1 MTEEQIFIRDRI
13 EIPGEKYV
21 CPTVMGN
28 VVLRMAD
35 REETQAL
42 TEIRMAYLKDEHG
55 ELEHGTAEVIRRQ
68 LPGYFARHLGRDL
81 HVFVAVDAQGEM
93 AASAFLLVTERPAK
107 PDCISGKN
115 GTVLNVYTEPAYRR
129 QGIAG
134 QLMEMLLK
142 KAEEMD
148 LSYVNLKATKEGY
161 GLYKKLGFEDGEAV
175 YTDMRYRIG

>member
-1 MTEEQIFIRDRI
+1 M
-13 EIPGEKYV
+13 
-21 CPTVMGN
+21 
-28 VVLRMAD
+28 
-35 REETQAL
+35 
-42 TEIRMAYLKDEHG
+42 
-55 ELEHGTAEVIRRQ
+55 
-68 LPGYFARHLGRDL
+68 
-81 HVFVAVDAQGEM
+81 
-93 AASAFLLVTERPAK
+93 
-107 PDCISGKN
+107 
-115 GTVLNVYTEPAYRR
+115 LNVYTEPAYRR